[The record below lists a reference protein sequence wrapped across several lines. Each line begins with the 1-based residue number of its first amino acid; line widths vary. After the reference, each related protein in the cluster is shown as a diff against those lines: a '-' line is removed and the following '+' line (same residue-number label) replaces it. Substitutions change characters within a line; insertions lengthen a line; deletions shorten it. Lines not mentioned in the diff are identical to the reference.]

1 MMGQSK
7 PAGDQHVFQHVFE
20 GEVRL
25 EIAFDHL
32 WQFHRQCF
40 GITGV
45 VLERG
50 HELFRRDAGVIDQGK
65 GFRQRLNTR
74 AGDDVGSQFD
84 HSGLADLADLDDF
97 CGTRLQ
103 NRPRFL
109 QGDFVPGHVKHQLPF
124 FRAYFA
130 AGERRFDKARP
141 AAFHQIGGSS
151 HRVRRDCWM
160 RKHDVPRCQGRRH
173 LPDDVEKRVVVRH
186 ENLDVITHLG

>member
-1 MMGQSK
+1 M
-7 PAGDQHVFQHVFE
+7 
-20 GEVRL
+20 RL

-50 HELFRRDAGVIDQGK
+50 HELFGRDAGVIDQCE
-65 GFRQRLNTR
+65 GFRQRLNTG
-74 AGDDVGSQFD
+74 AGDDVRSQFD

-97 CGTRLQ
+97 FGTRLQ
-103 NRPRFL
+103 NRTRFL
-109 QGDFVPGHVKHQLPF
+109 QGDFVAGHVKHELPV

-141 AAFHQIGGSS
+141 AAFHQIGGGS